1 MIGIKNFDFQE
12 NCVNKMISLYN
23 TNKEG
28 IVVKAPT
35 GSGKTIILLKYIEA
49 YFNNFDNNTVFV
61 WFCPGAGDLEEQSK
75 TEMEK
80 HMKDRVAKDLDDV
93 LRNGFDTGDVVF
105 INWEKVNNSDKK
117 SLRPSEH
124 KNLVDQ
130 IEKAHREDINFI
142 IIIDEEHKNN
152 TPQSQVVINGF
163 NSKHIIRVSATAKK
177 NNKYEWI
184 EIDEKDVINEQLI
197 TKALYINE
205 GVSSGNINN
214 ENELLLQLADNKRKS
229 IKDEYSKLGIN
240 INPLV
245 IIQFPDKSTE
255 LINKIENI
263 LNGMGYSYENK
274 SLAKWMSAKSDKVN
288 LECLKDKYG
297 EQKFLLMK
305 QAIATG
311 WNCPRA
317 KILVKLRENMK
328 EDFEIQTIGRIRR
341 MPEAKHYENELL
353 DNAYLYTF
361 DEDFKECVK
370 EALFSAYSVKRLK
383 LKEQCK
389 TFSIIKENR
398 NQDDSILGERE
409 IFKRIYDFMV
419 SKHHF
424 NIKLTKD
431 VKTHDDGLDLRQTV
445 DMLKNEIK
453 TDYSTAKHVLNK
465 LFYGKNNS
473 GRLLKLTTSEYYAFI
488 INNREQLKHDFREAM
503 SSISYN
509 EGIPKHPK
517 TSNFVIPDEELLLY
531 DDSFDNVKE
540 LLSSAY
546 YDYTT
551 DCFVVRSKPER
562 LFERYCEDVDSV
574 EWVYKNGDKGSEYF
588 SIVYYDGLQNQ
599 CLFYPDYIVKMND
612 GSIWVIETKGGESDS
627 GTSENIDKYVEKKF
641 IALKEYSKQ
650 YNINFGFVR
659 NKNVED
665 MPKLFLNNSEY
676 TEEMSDNWKPI
687 ENFIK

>member
-398 NQDDSILGERE
+398 NQDDSILG
-409 IFKRIYDFMV
+409 
-419 SKHHF
+419 
-424 NIKLTKD
+424 
-431 VKTHDDGLDLRQTV
+431 
-445 DMLKNEIK
+445 
-453 TDYSTAKHVLNK
+453 
-465 LFYGKNNS
+465 
-473 GRLLKLTTSEYYAFI
+473 
-488 INNREQLKHDFREAM
+488 
-503 SSISYN
+503 
-509 EGIPKHPK
+509 
-517 TSNFVIPDEELLLY
+517 
-531 DDSFDNVKE
+531 
-540 LLSSAY
+540 
-546 YDYTT
+546 
-551 DCFVVRSKPER
+551 
-562 LFERYCEDVDSV
+562 
-574 EWVYKNGDKGSEYF
+574 
-588 SIVYYDGLQNQ
+588 
-599 CLFYPDYIVKMND
+599 
-612 GSIWVIETKGGESDS
+612 
-627 GTSENIDKYVEKKF
+627 
-641 IALKEYSKQ
+641 
-650 YNINFGFVR
+650 
-659 NKNVED
+659 
-665 MPKLFLNNSEY
+665 
-676 TEEMSDNWKPI
+676 
-687 ENFIK
+687 